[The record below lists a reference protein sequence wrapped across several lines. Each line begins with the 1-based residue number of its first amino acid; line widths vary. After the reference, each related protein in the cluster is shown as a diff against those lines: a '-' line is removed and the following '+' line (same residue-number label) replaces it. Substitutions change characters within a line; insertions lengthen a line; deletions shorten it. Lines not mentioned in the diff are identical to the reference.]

1 MLSDVNDY
9 KKAIQNGNY
18 ALAQSILESNPK
30 IKNTII
36 DATDIN
42 ELKHGTMA
50 LERMFKEDIELY
62 IESFTNKASDFSA
75 KAATSAENA
84 ITAANNALESKNFA
98 QEKAKEANQLVEN
111 LRSLKGTLPS
121 DFTEYT
127 QQVANVKN
135 QLDETINTHNTSSSA
150 HEDIRLMI
158 KNSRYVLLPA
168 TTTTLGGVKVGDG
181 MVVDTYG
188 KITFDGYTKEET
200 NTVVS
205 SLQAQVAKAGAPTE
219 RLAFV
224 TQISANKWGWNETMS
239 CEATIPKG
247 VDFIRITPDNFDS
260 PYVFQ
265 FSANKDLSLT
275 GGNNKAVSAICASNA
290 NFKYTA
296 SDRKI
301 KITAY
306 NTDIGRTCIQG
317 YKYGTAATPCIVW
330 TEGDGTS
337 AKDHDIDYIE
347 IKERY
352 KATSSDDKD
361 TVEAV
366 ARVVKGSTYTTAG
379 GATVTFASDGTVTA
393 KDYPGTLVGYRYM
406 TLTEVSEQLASTQ
419 SALADADA
427 LNLDQDYR
435 LTLLEL
441 GVTDD
446 ETAK

>member
-1 MLSDVNDY
+1 MLSEVNDY

-18 ALAQSILESNPK
+18 ALAQSILEANPK

-181 MVVDTYG
+181 MVVDTDG

-205 SLQAQVAKAGAPTE
+205 SLQAQVAKAGAPT
-219 RLAFV
+219 
-224 TQISANKWGWNETMS
+224 
-239 CEATIPKG
+239 
-247 VDFIRITPDNFDS
+247 
-260 PYVFQ
+260 
-265 FSANKDLSLT
+265 
-275 GGNNKAVSAICASNA
+275 
-290 NFKYTA
+290 
-296 SDRKI
+296 
-301 KITAY
+301 
-306 NTDIGRTCIQG
+306 
-317 YKYGTAATPCIVW
+317 
-330 TEGDGTS
+330 
-337 AKDHDIDYIE
+337 
-347 IKERY
+347 
-352 KATSSDDKD
+352 
-361 TVEAV
+361 
-366 ARVVKGSTYTTAG
+366 
-379 GATVTFASDGTVTA
+379 
-393 KDYPGTLVGYRYM
+393 
-406 TLTEVSEQLASTQ
+406 
-419 SALADADA
+419 
-427 LNLDQDYR
+427 
-435 LTLLEL
+435 
-441 GVTDD
+441 
-446 ETAK
+446 